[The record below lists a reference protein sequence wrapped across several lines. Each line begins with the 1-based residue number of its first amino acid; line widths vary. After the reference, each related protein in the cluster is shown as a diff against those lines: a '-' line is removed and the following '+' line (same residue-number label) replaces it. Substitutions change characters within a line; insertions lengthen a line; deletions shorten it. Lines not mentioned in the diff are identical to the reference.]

1 MISSPFSNLAVSA
14 SRSMRAVTITVLA
27 LVAMIIATAE
37 AGEVSEPVASLP
49 PYITWTMADLAVEQP
64 LGGLKGD
71 PVRGRY
77 LVVAPKKGNCLA
89 CHKLPIPEEPFHGT
103 VGPSLHHIARQLSE
117 GEIRLSIIDQRQIEP
132 DTIMPGYYRD
142 PALPQQVLK
151 DFRGRTILTAQ
162 EIEDVVAFLMTLK

>member
-1 MISSPFSNLAVSA
+1 MAVLS
-14 SRSMRAVTITVLA
+14 
-27 LVAMIIATAE
+27 LVAMIAATVE
-37 AGEVSEPVASLP
+37 AGEFSEPVTSP
-49 PYITWTMADLAVEQP
+49 PAYIAWSMADLSVEQP

-71 PVRGRY
+71 AVRGRY

-103 VGPSLHHIARQLSE
+103 VGPSLHHVASQLSE
-117 GEIRLSIIDQRQIEP
+117 GEIRLSVIDQRRIEP

-162 EIEDVVAFLMTLK
+162 EIEDVVAFLTTLK